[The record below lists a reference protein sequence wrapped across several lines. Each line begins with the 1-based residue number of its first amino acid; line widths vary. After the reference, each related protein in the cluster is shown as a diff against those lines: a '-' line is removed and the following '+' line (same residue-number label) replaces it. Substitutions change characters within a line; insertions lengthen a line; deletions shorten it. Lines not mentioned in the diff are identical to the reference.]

1 MKPPARIAWLLMS
14 GIIAVACAQ
23 DFAQAHTDLKA
34 RVFLTTGS
42 LDDGQLRASEN
53 WMNCSDRETI
63 AACSG
68 VRKFLPVRPTPRS
81 ALSLECGIRWLYG
94 DLAQKS

>member
-42 LDDGQLRASEN
+42 LDDGQLPCQE
-53 WMNCSDRETI
+53 I
-63 AACSG
+63 G
-68 VRKFLPVRPTPRS
+68 
-81 ALSLECGIRWLYG
+81 
-94 DLAQKS
+94 